1 MFIIVADSLLR
12 FRYRNKFMNLLVI
25 KDDHVIEADSLVD
38 LLIEEIDF
46 ELAIVADSLVAHER
60 LIRFTDE

>member
-12 FRYRNKFMNLLVI
+12 FRYRNKLMNLLVI
-25 KDDHVIEADSLVD
+25 KDDRVIEADSLVN

-46 ELAIVADSLVAHER
+46 ELVIVADSLVAHER
-60 LIRFTDE
+60 VDRSIH